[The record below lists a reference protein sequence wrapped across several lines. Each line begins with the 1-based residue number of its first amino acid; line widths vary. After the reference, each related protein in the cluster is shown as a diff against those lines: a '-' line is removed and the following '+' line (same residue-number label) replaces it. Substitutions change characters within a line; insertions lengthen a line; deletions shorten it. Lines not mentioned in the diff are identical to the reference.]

1 MVICRTALSD
11 PHQYTQQGRL
21 NRINAEWRNT
31 QQHSSP
37 RRRRIAEVEGSGE
50 ESYKSKR
57 QRYLEEVD
65 KIPPSTT
72 LSPTTKRPA
81 TPPLKQLEAVY
92 IAPEPAREMRSIFQ
106 SKTQELLAQDPLALQ
121 AFGSLVLQTP
131 LQFEIVN
138 SGAKLEPDQLDAC
151 FKLVEKTSS
160 ADYKAAQAGWRPKEK
175 KREMADD
182 QMIYLLVK
190 TKTKEAVVLG
200 FISFM
205 LTKDDPPSEYRSV
218 VYMYEVH
225 LDDGLRGCGLGS
237 RLIAFVE
244 LLASR
249 LGVLKTMLT
258 VFRTNAG
265 ARELYKRLGYTK
277 DVSSPADKVVRR
289 RVIEADY
296 IIMSKMWNDEY

>member
-1 MVICRTALSD
+1 MVIYRTALSD
-11 PHQYTQQGRL
+11 PYQYTQQGSL
-21 NRINAEWRNT
+21 DRINADWCKI
-31 QQHSSP
+31 QQHSFP
-37 RRRRIAEVEGSGE
+37 RRGRFADGEGSGE

-65 KIPPSTT
+65 KISPFTT
-72 LSPTTKRPA
+72 LGRTIKRPA
-81 TPPLKQLEAVY
+81 TPPLKQIEAEYV
-92 IAPEPAREMRSIFQ
+92 APEPAREMPSIHQ
-106 SKTQELLAQDPLALQ
+106 SKAEELLAQDPLTLQ

-131 LQFEIVN
+131 LQFEIVD
-138 SGAKLEPDQLDAC
+138 SGAKLEPDQLHAC

-182 QMIYLLVK
+182 QMMYLLVK
-190 TKTKEAVVLG
+190 NKTKEGVILG

-225 LDDGLRGCGLGS
+225 LDDALRGCGLGS

-244 LLASR
+244 LLATR
-249 LGVLKTMLT
+249 FGVRKTMLT
-258 VFRTNAG
+258 VFRTNSG

-296 IIMSKMWNDEY
+296 IIMSKMWNNDY